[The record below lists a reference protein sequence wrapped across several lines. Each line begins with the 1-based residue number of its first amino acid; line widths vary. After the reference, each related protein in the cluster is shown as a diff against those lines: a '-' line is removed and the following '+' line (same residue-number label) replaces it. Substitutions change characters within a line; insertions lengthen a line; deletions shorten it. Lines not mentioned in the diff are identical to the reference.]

1 MQEWEK
7 KQRRLQK
14 EKMIMNYELEKN
26 VVTTEGAE
34 NESSRT
40 INTVKRHKK
49 MNTQYKLDD
58 VIQPG
63 LPTESAIEAD
73 YDLFEQ
79 KNS

>member
-7 KQRRLQK
+7 KQRRIQK

-26 VVTTEGAE
+26 VVTTEGSE

-49 MNTQYKLDD
+49 MNT
-58 VIQPG
+58 
-63 LPTESAIEAD
+63 
-73 YDLFEQ
+73 
-79 KNS
+79 